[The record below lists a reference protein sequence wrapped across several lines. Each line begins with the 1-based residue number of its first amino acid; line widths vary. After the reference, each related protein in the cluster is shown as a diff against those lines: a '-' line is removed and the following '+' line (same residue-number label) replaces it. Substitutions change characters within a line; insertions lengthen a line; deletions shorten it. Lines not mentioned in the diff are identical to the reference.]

1 MKKRWGAGVTIT
13 ILIYL
18 EFSREPGEAV
28 RQTGG
33 DVFSGSQN
41 VEGPHMNDVVKP
53 RETNYCNERD
63 DDVSL
68 GHDGP
73 RVENARRVRQIAILL

>member
-1 MKKRWGAGVTIT
+1 MTIT

-28 RQTGG
+28 RQTASFRGRY
-33 DVFSGSQN
+33 
-41 VEGPHMNDVVKP
+41 MNDVVKP